1 MRALFVTGSLPNGGA
16 ERHAI
21 SLLNLMAQ
29 RGHDCHAA
37 CVKAPHQAHPVAS
50 LVPRGSLRSLQAARY
65 FDRRAIGDLARH
77 ISSLRPHVIVAANSY
92 ALMYAS
98 LARHLSRTGSR
109 LVVTYHT
116 TRLLNLKEHLQML
129 AYRPLFWAAD
139 CTVFLC
145 QTQQRHWHRRG
156 LFSRRSVVIHNGIDI
171 AHFREPQ
178 PSARADT
185 RRALGIAESD
195 YLIGTVALLRKEKN
209 LLQLVEAV
217 ARLRQQGL
225 PARALLIGDG
235 DERRAIQSH
244 ARALDISSAILITG
258 LQQDVRP
265 YIAACDVMT
274 LCSVTE
280 TFSLAALEA
289 MALGKAIVLS
299 DVGGASEM
307 VVPRWN
313 GMLFPVNDTDAYVDR
328 LAALS
333 DPAVSAHMGS
343 NARHLMERRFS
354 ATLMVDR
361 YEMLFASLC
370 RNPPPQ
376 GRGFA
381 GALNP

>member
-1 MRALFVTGSLPNGGA
+1 
-16 ERHAI
+16 
-21 SLLNLMAQ
+21 
-29 RGHDCHAA
+29 
-37 CVKAPHQAHPVAS
+37 
-50 LVPRGSLRSLQAARY
+50 
-65 FDRRAIGDLARH
+65 
-77 ISSLRPHVIVAANSY
+77 
-92 ALMYAS
+92 
-98 LARHLSRTGSR
+98 
-109 LVVTYHT
+109 
-116 TRLLNLKEHLQML
+116 
-129 AYRPLFWAAD
+129 
-139 CTVFLC
+139 
-145 QTQQRHWHRRG
+145 
-156 LFSRRSVVIHNGIDI
+156 VVIHNGIDI
-171 AHFREPQ
+171 SHFCEQ
-178 PSARADT
+178 PAARSAVRH
-185 RRALGIAESD
+185 ALGIADTD
-195 YLIGTVALLRKEKN
+195 YLIGTAALLRKEKN

-225 PARALLIGDG
+225 RARALLIGDG
-235 DERRAIQSH
+235 EERQ
-244 ARALDISSAILITG
+244 AILNRARDLNISNAIFITG

-313 GMLFPVNDTDAYVDR
+313 GMLFPVNDTDAYVER

-370 RNPPPQ
+370 RHQPPQ

-381 GALNP
+381 GALHR